1 MVSEFELK
9 KVPISIIKFDETN
22 PNVLSDEQMSALKLT
37 MEKYG
42 YLSPVI
48 LNKDFTVIDGEH
60 RVRIY
65 QELEKQEIP
74 AYVLDVDV
82 VDQKILRQLMN
93 KLRGEHDFK
102 KDKLE
107 YQFMNEN
114 GKLQEFSEL
123 LGIKY
128 ESLENIIKENNE
140 RAERNNDRYD
150 VSQDY
155 YINGVVKQIILFIEN
170 ETFDEIIPKLDY
182 YMEKLN
188 IDNHS
193 DLFLEF
199 FREYERNHPKT

>member
-1 MVSEFELK
+1 LINEFELK
-9 KVPISIIKFDETN
+9 KVPVSLIKFDDTN
-22 PNVLSDEQMSALKLT
+22 PNELSDEQMNALKLT
-37 MEKYG
+37 MKKFG

-60 RVRIY
+60 RVRTY
-65 QELEKQEIP
+65 QDLEQEEIP
-74 AYVLDVDV
+74 AYVVDVDV

-93 KLRGEHDFK
+93 KLHGEHDFK
-102 KDKLE
+102 KDKSE
-107 YQFMNEN
+107 FQFMSEN
-114 GKLQEFSEL
+114 GKLEEFSDL
-123 LGIKY
+123 LGVKY

-150 VSQDY
+150 VSKDY

-182 YMEKLN
+182 YMESLN

-199 FREYERNHPKT
+199 FREYERNHPQA